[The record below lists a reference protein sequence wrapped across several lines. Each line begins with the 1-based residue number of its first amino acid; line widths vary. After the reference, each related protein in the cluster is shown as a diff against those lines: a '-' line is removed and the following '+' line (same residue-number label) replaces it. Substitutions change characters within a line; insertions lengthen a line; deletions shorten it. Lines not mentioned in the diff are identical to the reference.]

1 MQAGAPLAPTLD
13 EVAEFLGQR
22 EPTRAE
28 RPQCRR
34 SSRAMMASPELERK
48 HATQTGSV
56 TDRLRG
62 ALVRECHLGL
72 SRRSCTRY
80 VCDRLIDRPNPDDT
94 RAGSQRLN
102 GRHRWRPRSEQRR
115 QHPEVTAV
123 RGGWLEPPHPRRTC
137 AIAVGWATGGHQNG
151 REAAS
156 RSVRALSGLAP
167 RRPARGASGPADPV
181 PLAVQ
186 AVARTMTWGRGA
198 VPTTSQVVPRGY

>member
-1 MQAGAPLAPTLD
+1 MPCAFGTIGEPRI
-13 EVAEFLGQR
+13 R
-22 EPTRAE
+22 EETCNANWF
-28 RPQCRR
+28 C
-34 SSRAMMASPELERK
+34 SP
-48 HATQTGSV
+48 
-56 TDRLRG
+56 DRLRG
-62 ALVRECHLGL
+62 ALDRERHLGL
-72 SRRSCTRY
+72 QPTILHPVR
-80 VCDRLIDRPNPDDT
+80 CDRLIDRPNRRRHPRRIPAT
-94 RAGSQRLN
+94 QRPAP
-102 GRHRWRPRSEQRR
+102 WRPRSEQRR